1 MIIGL
6 AGKAGAGKNLCASII
21 QYLIWKDGVEKNIN
35 NSIHYSIEDFI
46 KNKELGYRLSKW
58 KVVGFA
64 DKLKDIISIITGCK
78 RSNLDDQKFK
88 STLLKNWN
96 YTPRELL
103 QCIGTGLF
111 RNQFDKNVWVNALM
125 NDYDISKNWLISDV
139 RFPNEL
145 KAIKDRGGICIRVF
159 RDLHNGNVR
168 IDTIPHESELALD
181 GSDGFDYTI
190 INDGTIDDLVEKV
203 KNVLIKEL
211 PYRLM

>member
-6 AGKAGAGKNLCASII
+6 VGKAGAGKNLCASII

-88 STLLKNWN
+88 STPLKNWN

-111 RNQFDKNVWVNALM
+111 RNQFNKNVWVNALM

-145 KAIKDRGGICIRVF
+145 EAIKDKGGITIRVSRNNKAYF
-159 RDLHNGNVR
+159 N
-168 IDTIPHESELALD
+168 ITQHESETALD
-181 GSDGFDYTI
+181 TDYFNYTI
-190 INDGTIDDLVEKV
+190 ENNKTVDDLVNKV
-203 KNVLIKEL
+203 KEILIKEKII
-211 PYRLM
+211 